1 MPTFTRDRFTWM
13 GYLMLA
19 YYAYLQASLGPLMP
33 FLRKEMHLNYTVA
46 GLHFSAFALGMVL
59 AGLTGDRI
67 VERTGRRWLYWTGGA
82 GMAVSAVLF
91 ALGIVPAMTILMAF
105 SMGFLG
111 TFLLVLIQST
121 LADHHREQRATAL
134 TEANVIASMGS
145 GLAPLLIGGFQQ
157 TTLGWRAG
165 LFIGVI
171 VWLGLAAIYYRQPI
185 GRQQRIETKSA
196 IPPTK
201 LPPLFW
207 NYWLVLFL
215 GVSIEWSIVFWGA
228 EFLEKNTGL
237 DRTAAATIMSVY
249 FAAVVLSRAA
259 GSRLT
264 RHFQIGLLLL
274 SAFLMTGAGFF
285 LFWLAPLTGLAVAGL
300 FVAGL
305 GIANLF
311 PLTLSAAS
319 SIVEPHQSDTA
330 SGRVSLG
337 AGLAILITPQ
347 VLGMFADYTSIKTA
361 YGLVAVILFF
371 ALAVTI
377 RANQRVRE

>member
-1 MPTFTRDRFTWM
+1 MTSFTRDRFTWM

-33 FLRKEMHLNYTVA
+33 FLRKEMKLNYTVA

-59 AGLTGDRI
+59 AGLTGDW
-67 VERTGRRWLYWTGGA
+67 VAERVGRRWLFWAGGA
-82 GMAVSAVLF
+82 GMGFSAILF
-91 ALGIVPAMTILMAF
+91 ILGIVPAMTILMAF
-105 SMGFLG
+105 GMGLIG
-111 TFLLVLIQST
+111 TYLLVMIQST

-145 GLAPLLIGGFQQ
+145 GLAPLLVGGFQQ
-157 TTLGWRAG
+157 THLGWRAG
-165 LFIGVI
+165 LLAAVI
-171 VWLGLAAIYYRQPI
+171 VWVMLAAVYYPQPI
-185 GRQQRIETKSA
+185 ANKPMSREKTTA
-196 IPPTK
+196 PTR
-201 LPPLFW
+201 LPGLFW
-207 NYWLVLFL
+207 NYWLVIFF

-237 DRTAAATIMSVY
+237 ERATAVTVMSAY
-249 FAAVVLSRAA
+249 FLAVVISRAA

-264 RHFQIGLLLL
+264 RSFPIGLLLL
-274 SAFLMTGAGFF
+274 GAILTTAVGFF
-285 LFWLAPLTGLAVAGL
+285 LFWLAPLTALAIVGL

-305 GIANLF
+305 GVANLF

-319 SIVEPHQSDTA
+319 GIVEPHQSDTA

-337 AGLAILITPQ
+337 AGLAILIAPQ
-347 VLGMFADYTSIKTA
+347 VLGTFADYTNIKTA

-371 ALAVTI
+371 ALMVTL
-377 RANQRVRE
+377 RANRQAG